1 MFLLV
6 VKKFLLAPLCVS
18 TSGKKVFTGAIMCLQ
33 WWEKGFYRRHYIS
46 TSGKKVLQAPLCV
59 FISGTNFLQAPLC
72 VSTGGK
78 KGFTGAIM
86 CFH

>member
-18 TSGKKVFTGAIMCLQ
+18 TSGKKV
-33 WWEKGFYRRHYIS
+33 
-46 TSGKKVLQAPLCV
+46 LQAPLCV
-59 FISGTNFLQAPLC
+59 FTSGTNFLQAPLC

-86 CFH
+86 CFQ